1 MWPEISINIGTF
13 QGQIHLY
20 SLMIGCG
27 LCHLFLGVDISAR
40 ARKMEPVLIGNFH
53 YSLCAAF
60 LGGLAS
66 AILITKFFYGDNV
79 PWGTVAAMPGILGG
93 AATLVLAAQIFRL
106 PIITWL
112 PLSLPFVCF
121 AHAWGRLG
129 CFLGGCCH
137 GKPTDSFLGV
147 RFPAES
153 LACKAHGLVPVH
165 PTQLYEMG
173 FLILLGLALQFL
185 VPMRHRIYSYL
196 LLYGAGRLIIEFF
209 RGDNRGSMEII
220 PDLSPSQ
227 QLCLLFI
234 TAGAVLAWRAQ
245 SVPSEKD
252 A

>member
-1 MWPEISINIGTF
+1 MWPTIPIQIGS
-13 QGQIHLY
+13 GEVVIHLY
-20 SLMIGCG
+20 SIMAG
-27 LCHLFLGVDISAR
+27 LGFCHLFVGVDTTAR
-40 ARKMEPVLIGNFH
+40 SKKMDPNVIGNYLYALGFAVVGA
-53 YSLCAAF
+53 YAFSLLVTQLFYGSDHPFGSVAVMPAI
-60 LGGLAS
+60 LGGLFT
-66 AILITKFFYGDNV
+66 LII
-79 PWGTVAAMPGILGG
+79 AAKGY
-93 AATLVLAAQIFRL
+93 RL
-106 PIITWL
+106 SLKTWL
-112 PLSLPFVCF
+112 PLSMPFFCF

-153 LACKAHGLVPVH
+153 LAYKAHGLVPVH

-234 TAGAVLAWRAQ
+234 TAGAVLAWRSQ